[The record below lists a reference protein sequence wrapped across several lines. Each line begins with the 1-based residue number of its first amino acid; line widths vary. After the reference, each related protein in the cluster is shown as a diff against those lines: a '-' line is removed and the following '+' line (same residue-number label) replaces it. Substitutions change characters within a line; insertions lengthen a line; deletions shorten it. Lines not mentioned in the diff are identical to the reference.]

1 MKPFVL
7 MNKLVQKNSDLF
19 FVFILFV
26 TAKIYFYLILL
37 FSKSTLPVNPT
48 YLAQSRL
55 ANFDGVHYLSIAEN
69 GYGYAQQAFFPLF
82 PILIKLMHQI
92 TGVSYLSAGII
103 LSNIILLLLLL
114 VFYKWIK
121 KLFDTNI
128 SKWTAIL
135 FVSSPMAF
143 FLQCL
148 YTESL
153 FLLLVALSF
162 LLAGNKKYFLAL
174 FVAGIASGT
183 RVVGVFL
190 LPTIII
196 PYIYSQKSTINLK
209 FVTKSVLYCALGVS
223 GIAGYVWYLFV
234 KYNDP
239 LLFLHTQSAFG
250 ANRSNGE
257 LILLP
262 QVLFRYLKILL
273 TVDPSTLTFWISVSE
288 LVFLFLAIG
297 ICFAAFKTK
306 IPKQYTIFSLI
317 LIIFPTL
324 TGTLSSIPRYTLAA
338 IVIPVVFALSIK
350 NTKNKVF
357 LVVCMFLFQFVFA
370 SLFFAGFF
378 VS

>member
-1 MKPFVL
+1 
-7 MNKLVQKNSDLF
+7 
-19 FVFILFV
+19 
-26 TAKIYFYLILL
+26 
-37 FSKSTLPVNPT
+37 
-48 YLAQSRL
+48 
-55 ANFDGVHYLSIAEN
+55 
-69 GYGYAQQAFFPLF
+69 
-82 PILIKLMHQI
+82 
-92 TGVSYLSAGII
+92 
-103 LSNIILLLLLL
+103 
-114 VFYKWIK
+114 
-121 KLFDTNI
+121 
-128 SKWTAIL
+128 
-135 FVSSPMAF
+135 
-143 FLQCL
+143 
-148 YTESL
+148 
-153 FLLLVALSF
+153 
-162 LLAGNKKYFLAL
+162 
-174 FVAGIASGT
+174 
-183 RVVGVFL
+183 L

-196 PYIYSQKSTINLK
+196 PYMYSQKSTINLK
-209 FVTKSVLYCALGVS
+209 IVTKSVLYCALGVS

-239 LLFLHTQSAFG
+239 LLFLHMQSAFG
-250 ANRSNGE
+250 ANRSSGE

-350 NTKNKVF
+350 NTKKKV
-357 LVVCMFLFQFVFA
+357 LLIVCMLLFQFVFA

>member
-1 MKPFVL
+1 

-26 TAKIYFYLILL
+26 TAKIYIYLILL
-37 FSKSTLPVNPT
+37 FSKNILPENPT
-48 YLAQSRL
+48 FLAQSRL

-82 PILIKLMHQI
+82 PILIRLMHQI
-92 TGVSYLSAGII
+92 TGVSYLNAGII
-103 LSNIILLLLLL
+103 LSNIIFFLFLL
-114 VFYKWIK
+114 VFFRWIK
-121 KLFDTNI
+121 KLFNTNI
-128 SKWTAIL
+128 SKWTVIL
-135 FVSSPMAF
+135 FVSFPMAF

-153 FLLLVALSF
+153 FLLLVVLSF
-162 LLAGNKKYFLAL
+162 LLAGNKKYFFAL
-174 FVAGIASGT
+174 FIAGIASGT
-183 RVVGVFL
+183 RVVGIFL

-196 PYIYSQKSTINLK
+196 PYLYSQRSTVKLK
-209 FVTKSVLYCALGVS
+209 YITKLVLYSASGVLGLAV
-223 GIAGYVWYLFV
+223 YVWYLFV
-234 KYNDP
+234 KYKDP

-250 ANRSNGE
+250 ANRSSGE

-273 TVDPSTLTFWISVSE
+273 SVDPSTLTFWISVSE
-288 LVFLFLAIG
+288 LIFLFLAVG
-297 ICFAAFKTK
+297 ICIAAFKTK

-324 TGTLSSIPRYTLAA
+324 TGTLSSIPRYSLAA

-350 NTKNKVF
+350 NTKKKVF
-357 LVVCMFLFQFVFA
+357 LVAGMLLFQFVFA